1 MLFVEKY
8 LIGEFDR
15 ILYPLFHEQ
24 MKMNLQSCKIIVLL
38 LVVRKPSQNH
48 AKLFLSKLLSGIVL
62 KQDDRLVVL
71 PLEQASF
78 FDES

>member
-1 MLFVEKY
+1 MLFVEKD